1 MKYVDIFITQIITI
15 ISVCFYLLKFIK
27 KIVEQENG
35 SRRDLIEY
43 VKGLIRPNW
52 THGPCL
58 ITQPST
64 NAHDHNPAQPN
75 RRCL

>member
-52 THGPCL
+52 TNGPTTLSLKC
-58 ITQPST
+58 T
-64 NAHDHNPAQPN
+64 
-75 RRCL
+75 